1 MYVLSISSFI
11 LTSSATR
18 NCSVPSEMKLIATV
32 AVALA
37 ALALAAPNPEGQT
50 PSIKLSKDYVDAIVA
65 ALSKAKA
72 EGMALK
78 QLQSTNALWNLMTA
92 RSLLLYDTD
101 FTLSCRITRSTTFVN
116 DTKAKQNIFGRM
128 QIPFKAATSTLSYLV
143 TISSFSKRRLRK
155 PALTRIRFKLLS
167 ERSITDANPSTGHC
181 SALPAD
187 TPCPSLR
194 REDPRRE
201 TAPGK
206 RGDLRLPQ
214 MNAEEN
220 GQETM
225 LRPPL
230 SPSSPVQLPAL
241 AGSPFPSCRWC
252 FHLILRCCNHDEIAA
267 EEEIIGLCQSEQIPP
282 NLHEGQPTLI
292 QSSNVKPKYPPSL
305 QSRLS
310 TTMATKPDANA
321 GDPISTENQVLSAG
335 ASVDFAPLSN
345 VCAHLNAFHAYA
357 SDPTRVVEANHYCGH
372 LNEDLRQCI
381 LYDSPA
387 KNARIIGIEY
397 MITPKLYETLDSGE
411 RKLWHSHV
419 YEGKLPDL
427 AWQAA
432 EDKEM
437 EQVVQLYGKV
447 FHLWQVDKGHQL
459 PLGEPQLMT
468 SFTQTGQLDF
478 AKYVGDRD
486 KRFNSDYK
494 QKEEARKHIASPSV
508 HPDADQ
514 AWKEKDKN
522 KGVDA
527 TTITSG
533 LLHARCHRLTLSV
546 IDYCSWREAAE
557 GRRTLQVIGFTV
569 AEGSA
574 RRD

>member
-1 MYVLSISSFI
+1 
-11 LTSSATR
+11 
-18 NCSVPSEMKLIATV
+18 MKLIATV

-50 PSIKLSKDYVDAIVA
+50 TSIKLSKDYVDAIVA
-65 ALSKAKA
+65 AYPDSF
-72 EGMALK
+72 EG
-78 QLQSTNALWNLMTA
+78 Q
-92 RSLLLYDTD
+92 
-101 FTLSCRITRSTTFVN
+101 
-116 DTKAKQNIFGRM
+116 GR
-128 QIPFKAATSTLSYLV
+128 
-143 TISSFSKRRLRK
+143 SFSKRRLRK
-155 PALTRIRFKLLS
+155 PALTRFPRTISKSSQASIRFKLLVEMIHCDVS
-167 ERSITDANPSTGHC
+167 RNGRSPTRIRAQGIVPLYRPTH
-181 SALPAD
+181 PAPPRRRPIGVRQY
-187 TPCPSLR
+187 TPRLR
-194 REDPRRE
+194 REDPRRG

-241 AGSPFPSCRWC
+241 AGSPFPSCRNQ
-252 FHLILRCCNHDEIAA
+252 L
-267 EEEIIGLCQSEQIPP
+267 
-282 NLHEGQPTLI
+282 
-292 QSSNVKPKYPPSL
+292 SSNLQTSSPSTHVLNESSRCLLRASL

-335 ASVDFAPLSN
+335 ASVVQDFAPLSN

-357 SDPTRVVEANHYCGH
+357 SDPTRVVEANHYCGY
-372 LNEDLRQCI
+372 LNEDVRQCI

-397 MITPKLYETLDSGE
+397 MITPKLYETLDSEE

-419 YEGKLPDL
+419 YEVKSGMLIMPQGKLPDL

-432 EDKEM
+432 ENKEM

-459 PLGEPQLMT
+459 PVGEPQLMT

-522 KGVDA
+522 KGV
-527 TTITSG
+527 S
-533 LLHARCHRLTLSV
+533 
-546 IDYCSWREAAE
+546 
-557 GRRTLQVIGFTV
+557 
-569 AEGSA
+569 
-574 RRD
+574 